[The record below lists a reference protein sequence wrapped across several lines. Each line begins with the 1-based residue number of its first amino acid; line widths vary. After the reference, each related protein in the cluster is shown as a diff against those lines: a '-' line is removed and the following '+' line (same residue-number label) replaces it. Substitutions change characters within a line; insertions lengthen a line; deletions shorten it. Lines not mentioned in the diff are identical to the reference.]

1 MCLFLIIMISVALF
15 LMSGCRSLPS
25 QHSERAAEQKERHP
39 PLTHPAYVQ
48 LEGVDLLATV
58 KGEAHYREERIKF
71 RALLRIS
78 SSGKMRFEI
87 YNLFG
92 KMISATI
99 YSQPNISLYIP
110 SMNVLYRGEASPD
123 NMFKLFGLAVEAQQV
138 SNLISGMEPF
148 LILRD
153 QGLFTTIMIQD
164 GTSRKTLLSE
174 RELQSLARKGGSL
187 ILKDPRDREWNE
199 IEVLS
204 HYKPEAKGK
213 NCFLIVPRENIIDIK
228 DPFMR
233 LKIQLK
239 EIRSYLLHADGD
251 LLCFFQEEGIALEE
265 KDIFSDQPYESMP
278 ETELIDLNHI
288 EVDKPLFLRE

>member
-1 MCLFLIIMISVALF
+1 
-15 LMSGCRSLPS
+15 
-25 QHSERAAEQKERHP
+25 
-39 PLTHPAYVQ
+39 
-48 LEGVDLLATV
+48 
-58 KGEAHYREERIKF
+58 
-71 RALLRIS
+71 
-78 SSGKMRFEI
+78 MRFEI

-174 RELQSLARKGGSL
+174 RELQSLARRGGSL